1 MTTLLELNAIEMLQR
16 NRRSVLKLGLAGGA
30 ASLLG
35 VPALATR
42 PQVARA
48 QSNEVRVGF
57 QKGAPTLMVLKAQGE
72 FEKRLGE
79 IDLAVTWT
87 EFQAGPPLLEA
98 LNAGAIDFGLTG
110 APPPIFA
117 QAAGAD
123 LVYILATNPSPHTE
137 AIIVPPDSPIQEL
150 ADLKGKKVAVTKG
163 SSANAL
169 LVIALQAGGLQ
180 WGDAEPVYL
189 LPADAKAAYE
199 GGSVDAW
206 SIWDPYLAIEETD
219 TNARTIATAG
229 DVDSPNHAFY
239 LASRT
244 FATESEQALRILQD
258 TLADA
263 EAWSDAHPEEVAK
276 LINGETGIDLD
287 ILLRT
292 EERRTFGVV
301 PITEEIVADQQ
312 RLADLFH
319 EIGLIPERLDIRRA
333 TLLTQTT
340 A

>member
-1 MTTLLELNAIEMLQR
+1 MNNIQSVVENARR
-16 NRRSVLKLGLAGGA
+16 NRRVVLKLGLAGAA
-30 ASLLG
+30 ASVVG
-35 VPALATR
+35 VPTLAAR
-42 PQVARA
+42 PSVARA
-48 QSNEVRVGF
+48 QTSEVRVGY
-57 QKGAPTLMVLKAQGE
+57 QKGAPTLLVLKAQGE
-72 FEKRLGE
+72 FEKRLSE
-79 IDLAVTWT
+79 IGDIVTWT

-123 LVYILATNPSPHTE
+123 LVYILATKPSPHTE
-137 AIIVPPDSPIQEL
+137 AIVVPPDSAIKAL

-169 LVIALQAGGLQ
+169 LVIALQAAGLQ

-219 TNARTIATAG
+219 TEARTVATAG
-229 DVDSPNHAFY
+229 DVKSPNRAFY
-239 LASRT
+239 LASRA
-244 FATESEQALRILQD
+244 FATGNTKALEILQD
-258 TLADA
+258 TLSAA
-263 EAWSDAHPEEVAK
+263 EAWSAEHPEEVAK
-276 LINGETGIDLD
+276 LINGETSIDVD
-287 ILLRT
+287 ILLKT
-292 EERRTFGVV
+292 EERRTFGVE
-301 PITEEIVADQQ
+301 PITKEIVADQQ
-312 RLADLFH
+312 GLADLFH
-319 EIGLIPERLDIRRA
+319 DIGLIPERIDVSSA

-340 A
+340 T